1 MPNFDNTKAYQQIP
15 FQYSVH
21 YENNR
26 DIEHF
31 EFLALNAL
39 SDSREDFI
47 KKLIT
52 DVKKDGD
59 ILVYNIGFERGRLN
73 ELINIFPQYQ
83 LELQRII
90 DRMKDLMIPFKE
102 KWYYMPSMKGSYSIK
117 NVLPALVPS
126 LSYDDLEIGNGGLA
140 SETFANLHAIENLDK
155 LDRIR
160 KNLLEYCKRDT
171 FAMVKILDVLRS
183 I

>member
-1 MPNFDNTKAYQQIP
+1 
-15 FQYSVH
+15 
-21 YENNR
+21 
-26 DIEHF
+26 
-31 EFLALNAL
+31 
-39 SDSREDFI
+39 
-47 KKLIT
+47 
-52 DVKKDGD
+52 
-59 ILVYNIGFERGRLN
+59 
-73 ELINIFPQYQ
+73 
-83 LELQRII
+83 
-90 DRMKDLMIPFKE
+90 
-102 KWYYMPSMKGSYSIK
+102 MPSMKGSYSIK